1 MRVVTVAEMKQV
13 EAFADAHGYS
23 YEMMMVKAGNELSRV
38 VHRHYFDQ
46 STGKT
51 VVGLVGA
58 GNNGGD
64 TLVALSSLSTLGWH
78 ASAIVFKTRPDDDK
92 WIRAFV
98 ENGGT
103 VLDYES
109 RGAERKIKNAVES
122 ANVLLDGVMGTG
134 ARLPLDDEIARHL
147 AEIKKFLTRQIVVA
161 VDCPSGVD
169 CDSGEISPE
178 TLDATLTVCMDSV
191 KQGLVKLPAF
201 LKCGEIVTID
211 LGIPKAARLEI
222 STTRQLADHEM
233 ASNLLPQRPRDAH
246 KGIFGTVMV
255 VGGSVNFIGAPVLA
269 AKSAYRIGAGLVQ
282 MAIPASIQ
290 PQISSS
296 ILEAIW
302 LLLDE
307 ENGAIAEPAVDLIF
321 GRLAKTNVLI
331 LGPGLGRD
339 ATTGKFMQRLLLGE
353 SEVHGKTV
361 GFLTDEKER
370 STAQI
375 KLPPF
380 VIDADGLRLLAGI
393 PEWSKRLRGAGVLT
407 PHPGEMAALTGLTVE
422 EVQKD
427 RENTALRFAKE
438 WNQVVILK
446 GALTVIAEPGG
457 SLVIIPAAT
466 SALAKAGTGDVLS
479 GMVGGLM
486 AQGVA
491 PFDAAVAGAWFH
503 ARAAVQAAKT
513 LGSERPVMA
522 VDVINALPGV
532 LS

>member
-1 MRVVTVAEMKQV
+1 
-13 EAFADAHGYS
+13 
-23 YEMMMVKAGNELSRV
+23 
-38 VHRHYFDQ
+38 
-46 STGKT
+46 
-51 VVGLVGA
+51 
-58 GNNGGD
+58 
-64 TLVALSSLSTLGWH
+64 
-78 ASAIVFKTRPDDDK
+78 
-92 WIRAFV
+92 
-98 ENGGT
+98 
-103 VLDYES
+103 
-109 RGAERKIKNAVES
+109 
-122 ANVLLDGVMGTG
+122 
-134 ARLPLDDEIARHL
+134 
-147 AEIKKFLTRQIVVA
+147 
-161 VDCPSGVD
+161 
-169 CDSGEISPE
+169 
-178 TLDATLTVCMDSV
+178 
-191 KQGLVKLPAF
+191 
-201 LKCGEIVTID
+201 
-211 LGIPKAARLEI
+211 
-222 STTRQLADHEM
+222 
-233 ASNLLPQRPRDAH
+233 
-246 KGIFGTVMV
+246 
-255 VGGSVNFIGAPVLA
+255 
-269 AKSAYRIGAGLVQ
+269 
-282 MAIPASIQ
+282 
-290 PQISSS
+290 
-296 ILEAIW
+296 
-302 LLLDE
+302 
-307 ENGAIAEPAVDLIF
+307 
-321 GRLAKTNVLI
+321 VLI

-375 KLPPF
+375 KMPPF